1 MTSRVTRS
9 GSFDLPCDPATAL
22 PLFTPE
28 GERRWVDGWAPV
40 YHSAATDE
48 VGAVWT
54 TAAGAPTT
62 WVTVVRD
69 DDRVAYARVSA
80 DGTAGMVQVR
90 CLASGTGATTVDVT
104 YDLTATDAR
113 GQAHLEDFA
122 RGYAELLEDWR
133 ERTRRV
139 LA

>member
-1 MTSRVTRS
+1 MTSRVRLS
-9 GSFDLPCDPATAL
+9 GSFVLPCDPATAL

-28 GERRWVDGWAPV
+28 GERRWVDGWVPV

-48 VGAVWT
+48 PGAVWT
-54 TAAGAPTT
+54 TTGGPTT

-80 DGTAGMVQVR
+80 DGTAGLVQVH
-90 CLASGTGATTVDVT
+90 CLADGTGETTVEVT
-104 YDLTATDAR
+104 YDLTATDPRGRAR
-113 GQAHLEDFA
+113 LEVFA
-122 RGYAELLEDWR
+122 RGYADLLEDWR
-133 ERTRRV
+133 VRTRRL

>member
-1 MTSRVTRS
+1 MTSRVTMS
-9 GSFDLPCDPATAL
+9 GSFVLPCNPATAL

-28 GERRWVDGWAPV
+28 GERRWVDWWVPV

-62 WVTVVRD
+62 WVTIVRD

-80 DGTAGMVQVR
+80 NGTAGLVQVR
-90 CLASGTGATTVDVT
+90 CLADGAGETTVEVT
-104 YDLTATDAR
+104 YNLTATDPR
-113 GQAHLEDFA
+113 GRAGLEDFA
-122 RGYAELLEDWR
+122 RGYADLLEDWR
-133 ERTRRV
+133 ARTRRM